1 MSTIKANNHQ
11 VGQSPTAANNFTLY
25 QPSTPDGTV
34 RLGVGNSGAT
44 TSDVMTVTGSTGATV
59 FSGSVKSAA
68 TGFIFPDNTTQT
80 TAATAAF
87 PAGTKLAFPQ
97 ASAPTGW
104 TQDTSVNDY
113 AMRIVSGTGGG
124 TGGSVAFTTAFASGL
139 SDGATTLSTSQIPS
153 HGHSLYGNATS
164 GNSGGNGLATGGTYG
179 VLGSNSSAPAN
190 SYVLNSPAA
199 GVPYVQ
205 NTGGGGSHTH
215 TLPSFAVQYKDFI
228 IATKN

>member
-11 VGQSPTAANNFTLY
+11 VGQSPTASNNFTLY

-80 TAATAAF
+80 TAATASIPSGAKTNF
-87 PAGTKLAFPQ
+87 FQ
-97 ASAPTGW
+97 AAAPTGW
-104 TQDTSVNDY
+104 TQCTTYNDY
-113 AMRIVSGTGGG
+113 SMRVVSGTGGG
-124 TGGSVAFTTAFASGL
+124 TGGSVNFTTAFS
-139 SDGATTLSTSQIPS
+139 SSNTGATTLTTCQIPS
-153 HGHSLYGNATS
+153 HTHTYNQVFNTAQTLAGGGPDTNKVSSTS
-164 GNSGGNGLATGGTYG
+164 GATGGG
-179 VLGSNSSAPAN
+179 A
-190 SYVLNSPAA
+190 
-199 GVPYVQ
+199 
-205 NTGGGGSHTH
+205 SHTH
-215 TLPSFAVQYKDFI
+215 SLSLAVKYIDNI

>member
-11 VGQSPTAANNFTLY
+11 VGQSPTASNNFTWY

-44 TSDVMTVTGSTGATV
+44 TSDVVTVTGSTGAAV

-87 PAGTKLAFPQ
+87 AAGTKTNFFQ
-97 ASAPTGW
+97 AAAPTGW
-104 TQDTSVNDY
+104 TQCTTYNDY
-113 AMRIVSGTGGG
+113 SMRVVSGTGGG
-124 TGGSVAFTTAFASGL
+124 IGGTVNFSTAFS
-139 SDGATTLSTSQIPS
+139 SSNTGATTLTTCQIPS
-153 HGHSLYGNATS
+153 HTHTVSGCNAGAANATYLS
-164 GNSGGNGLATGGTYG
+164 FRGG
-179 VLGSNSSAPAN
+179 
-190 SYVLNSPAA
+190 
-199 GVPYVQ
+199 VQ
-205 NTGGGGSHTH
+205 NVSGCTAAKGGGGSHTH
-215 TLPSFAVQYKDFI
+215 SLALAVKYIDNI

>member
-11 VGQSPTAANNFTLY
+11 VGQSPTASNNFTLY

-80 TAATAAF
+80 TAATTAF
-87 PAGTKLAFPQ
+87 AAGTKLAFPQ

-104 TQDTSVNDY
+104 TQDVTLNDY

-139 SDGATTLSTSQIPS
+139 SDGATTLSTAQMPS
-153 HGHSLYGNATS
+153 HRHSLLYTTTSVTAANLNATNTS
-164 GNSGGNGLATGGTYG
+164 GLLANMYSTSAGYVANAWTG
-179 VLGSNSSAPAN
+179 S
-190 SYVLNSPAA
+190 
-199 GVPYVQ
+199 PYVDV
-205 NTGGGGSHTH
+205 TGGGGSHTH

>member
-1 MSTIKANNHQ
+1 MSTLKTINVQ
-11 VGQSPTAANNFTLY
+11 VGQSPTASNNFTLY

-44 TSDVMTVTGSTGATV
+44 TSDVMTVTGSTSATV
-59 FSGSVKSAA
+59 FAGSVKSAA

-87 PAGTKLAFPQ
+87 PSGTKLAFPQ

-124 TGGSVAFTTAFASGL
+124 TGGSVAFTTAFVAGNT
-139 SDGATTLSTSQIPS
+139 GATTLSTTQMPS
-153 HGHSLYGNATS
+153 HSHSTTFNTS
-164 GNSGGNGLATGGTYG
+164 GGSGQVVGL
-179 VLGSNSSAPAN
+179 SSSGAAN
-190 SYVLNSPAA
+190 ISRS
-199 GVPYVQ
+199 
-205 NTGGGGSHTH
+205 TDSIGGGGSHSH
-215 TLPSFAVQYKDFI
+215 SLSLAVQYKDFI